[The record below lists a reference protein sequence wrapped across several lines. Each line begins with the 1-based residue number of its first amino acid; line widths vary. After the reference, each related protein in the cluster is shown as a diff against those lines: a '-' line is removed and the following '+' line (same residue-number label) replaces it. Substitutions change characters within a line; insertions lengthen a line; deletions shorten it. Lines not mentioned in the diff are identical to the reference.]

1 MVTIKKIKA
10 QVSQSPVH
18 GVIEVMHHFVVI
30 WDTSGGYNFC
40 STYMYIL
47 FSQSTILNSLPMIY
61 TGGSRRANVGELRK
75 GKKKFILRRPRQTV
89 DNGPLQPIPRVQK
102 RVKQHNNIRTKMHA
116 NHDSFVS
123 DRLLK
128 LALMYSMREIE
139 FSDLNW
145 QGTGAHQR
153 YFVLGAFA
161 RGGSNWHGRL
171 LSSGCSGHVLTF
183 NDFARSENMSTLP
196 HPSRL
201 VRAIRCPYH
210 QRYEVSQ
217 PDTIVQ

>member
-61 TGGSRRANVGELRK
+61 TGGSGRVNVGAKLRK
-75 GKKKFILRRPRQTV
+75 GKKKFILRRSRQTV

-102 RVKQHNNIRTKMHA
+102 RVKRRNNIRTKMHA
-116 NHDSFVS
+116 DHDSFVS

-128 LALMYSMREIE
+128 LALMYSMREME

-145 QGTGAHQR
+145 HGH
-153 YFVLGAFA
+153 
-161 RGGSNWHGRL
+161 GGS
-171 LSSGCSGHVLTF
+171 LTLF
-183 NDFARSENMSTLP
+183 RFGGVCKGWRQLAWSTLELRMLRT
-196 HPSRL
+196 RL
-201 VRAIRCPYH
+201 
-210 QRYEVSQ
+210 
-217 PDTIVQ
+217 DVQ